1 VRPKHLNTPTALKG
15 LVVVVVVVVV
25 CIACPVSAREQGP
38 AREKFEA
45 ALRCYAKLRLD
56 CSLDLLQEAKELS
69 SEPGLLG
76 RIHLYLGVH
85 HAVLGKIERAQAAF
99 RTALTHDP
107 TVELDPEQFK
117 RSLVNLFRRVRRR
130 MQGKL
135 RVHANRGAE
144 VLVDGARRGE
154 VPFLTRLPVG
164 RHRVSVRLAD
174 GTAHSE
180 EVVIAVDKEAR
191 VIASFEPAPAR
202 DRPLRRRQRRLWTW
216 VAAGSAAA
224 TLAVAVGLGASAS
237 ADHDAWQE
245 ELGRDRIKWDEL
257 RDAVEAKATAANA
270 LFVVGGVLA
279 ATSAVLFFVEGGRE
293 RRARRVGLSGSA
305 TGLFVSGTF

>member
-1 VRPKHLNTPTALKG
+1 MRRRHLDTLAALAG
-15 LVVVVVVVVV
+15 LGIVVVV
-25 CIACPVSAREQGP
+25 CVARPVSGQEQGL
-38 AREKFEA
+38 AREKYEA
-45 ALRCYAKLRLD
+45 ALQCYAQSRLD
-56 CSLDLLQEAKELS
+56 CSLGLLLEAKELA

-85 HAVLGKIERAQAAF
+85 HAVLGKIEQAQSAF

-117 RSLVNLFRRVRRR
+117 SSLVNLFRRERRR

-144 VLVDGARRGE
+144 VLVDGERTGE
-154 VPFLTRLPVG
+154 VPLLTWLPVG
-164 RHRVSVRLAD
+164 RHRVTVRLAN

-180 EVVIAVDKEAR
+180 EVVIVVDKEAR
-191 VIASFEPAPAR
+191 VVARFEPAPAK
-202 DRPLRRRQRRLWTW
+202 DRPLPQRRRRLWTW

-224 TLAVAVGLGASAS
+224 SLVVAVGLGASAS

-245 ELGRDRIKWDEL
+245 ELGRDKIKWEEL
-257 RDAVEAKATAANA
+257 RDAVEAKATAANV

-293 RRARRVGLSGSA
+293 RRAPRVGLSGSRS
-305 TGLFVSGTF
+305 GFFVSGSF